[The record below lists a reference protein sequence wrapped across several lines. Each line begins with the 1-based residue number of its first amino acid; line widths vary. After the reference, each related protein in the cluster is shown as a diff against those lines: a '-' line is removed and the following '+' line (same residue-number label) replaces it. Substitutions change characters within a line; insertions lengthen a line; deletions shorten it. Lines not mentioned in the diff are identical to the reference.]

1 MHARCCLPRFGEVNW
16 KPGSGNMLKD
26 KHRIALYYSMI
37 YAVIQ
42 SARYTCYIP
51 YINFIFNIRIP
62 Y

>member
-1 MHARCCLPRFGEVNW
+1 
-16 KPGSGNMLKD
+16 MLKD